1 MSQSRTLCIGMAVH
15 NESIAVAS
23 VAHDHGAEVTSL
35 GSIGTRQCDRDPLL
49 RKRPS
54 QATPLVFVSE
64 AGPGGSWLSRSLTNK
79 DDDCWGVA
87 PSLMPTKAGDRVTT
101 DRRDAVPLARLARSG
116 ARTAVS
122 VPAGEEAASR
132 DRTRAREDPRSAL
145 QAATGRL
152 TACWLRH
159 AIRSTGRATWR
170 PAPLRWRAAVVCP
183 TPAPH
188 IVLPASVRAV
198 NAPTARLQRLEQ
210 ALQAH
215 VPSWRVHPVV
225 AALQALRGGQR
236 PVAVTMVAAMGA
248 RSRCDPP
255 RDLRPFLGLLPAEDS
270 SGARRQ
276 PGAIPTAGTPPARR
290 ALGEGAWADRS
301 PAPGSRPLPL
311 RRATPPKMRQ
321 ASRGKA
327 QVRRRHRSRR
337 LVAKGPHATVVPG
350 AMARE
355 LVGCLGAMAK
365 ALPVTASGHKTAG
378 PFTPHSESCR
388 RALEEPPPRGGG
400 TLDGVRSP

>member
-79 DDDCWGVA
+79 DDDCWG
-87 PSLMPTKAGDRVTT
+87 
-101 DRRDAVPLARLARSG
+101 
-116 ARTAVS
+116 
-122 VPAGEEAASR
+122 
-132 DRTRAREDPRSAL
+132 
-145 QAATGRL
+145 
-152 TACWLRH
+152 
-159 AIRSTGRATWR
+159 
-170 PAPLRWRAAVVCP
+170 
-183 TPAPH
+183 
-188 IVLPASVRAV
+188 
-198 NAPTARLQRLEQ
+198 
-210 ALQAH
+210 
-215 VPSWRVHPVV
+215 
-225 AALQALRGGQR
+225 
-236 PVAVTMVAAMGA
+236 
-248 RSRCDPP
+248 
-255 RDLRPFLGLLPAEDS
+255 
-270 SGARRQ
+270 
-276 PGAIPTAGTPPARR
+276 AIPTAGTTPARR

-311 RRATPPKMRQ
+311 RRETPPKMRQ

-327 QVRRRHRSRR
+327 QVRRCHRSRR